1 MIGDVLISSIIC
13 NNLKTEYPDAQ
24 IDYLVYDFTFP
35 VIENNPNIDNVILFD
50 KKKVNNFLKLLKFA
64 FEIRKKNYDIV
75 IDAYA
80 KLESGIVTLFSGAER
95 RISYKQKGLQIAYNE
110 KIDHLNT
117 STSSFGLAID
127 RKIVLF
133 KSLINKNSI
142 DPYPKLF
149 LTDLEKKETLQLFK
163 DFNIDKSKN
172 KVIMF
177 SIFGSEKAKTYPLE
191 YMLNLIEFT
200 AQNTNCSILFNYTN
214 KQKQDALQLF
224 QLCSSATQKK
234 IQLDLIGTD
243 LRSFIKIMD
252 NCDLIIGNDGGAV
265 NIAKAL
271 NKPSFTIFSPWI
283 KKENWS
289 IFEDGKTHIGVHL
302 FDFYPELKKQFE
314 LKKLKEE
321 YHNFYLK
328 LKPELFSDKLNTFLN
343 QNIKS

>member
-149 LTDLEKKETLQLFK
+149 LTDLEKKR
-163 DFNIDKSKN
+163 NI
-172 KVIMF
+172 
-177 SIFGSEKAKTYPLE
+177 T
-191 YMLNLIEFT
+191 
-200 AQNTNCSILFNYTN
+200 
-214 KQKQDALQLF
+214 
-224 QLCSSATQKK
+224 
-234 IQLDLIGTD
+234 
-243 LRSFIKIMD
+243 
-252 NCDLIIGNDGGAV
+252 
-265 NIAKAL
+265 
-271 NKPSFTIFSPWI
+271 
-283 KKENWS
+283 
-289 IFEDGKTHIGVHL
+289 
-302 FDFYPELKKQFE
+302 
-314 LKKLKEE
+314 
-321 YHNFYLK
+321 
-328 LKPELFSDKLNTFLN
+328 TF
-343 QNIKS
+343 